1 MKLNCV
7 VIDDEPLAI
16 DLIIQYISKFEILN
30 IDKSFLNAL
39 AGKEYLEKT
48 KTDLLFL
55 DIQMPDISGIQLL
68 QELSN
73 PPIVILTTAYSQYA
87 IDGFELD
94 VIDYLLKPIEFER
107 FEKAINK
114 AINYHQYLHSIDKLI
129 DEYLYVRSDYQLVK
143 IEIDKIEY
151 IESMDDYIKIFLS
164 DKSFVMTLMSLKK
177 IIEKLPDNKF
187 IRVHRSY
194 AVANSKIK
202 RIVNRKIQLSYID
215 IPIGDTYVA
224 ALQQVM
230 K

>member
-1 MKLNCV
+1 
-7 VIDDEPLAI
+7 
-16 DLIIQYISKFEILN
+16 
-30 IDKSFLNAL
+30 
-39 AGKEYLEKT
+39 
-48 KTDLLFL
+48 
-55 DIQMPDISGIQLL
+55 
-68 QELSN
+68 
-73 PPIVILTTAYSQYA
+73 
-87 IDGFELD
+87 
-94 VIDYLLKPIEFER
+94 
-107 FEKAINK
+107 
-114 AINYHQYLHSIDKLI
+114 
-129 DEYLYVRSDYQLVK
+129 
-143 IEIDKIEY
+143 
-151 IESMDDYIKIFLS
+151 MDDYIKIFLS

>member
-87 IDGFELD
+87 I
-94 VIDYLLKPIEFER
+94 
-107 FEKAINK
+107 
-114 AINYHQYLHSIDKLI
+114 
-129 DEYLYVRSDYQLVK
+129 
-143 IEIDKIEY
+143 
-151 IESMDDYIKIFLS
+151 
-164 DKSFVMTLMSLKK
+164 
-177 IIEKLPDNKF
+177 
-187 IRVHRSY
+187 
-194 AVANSKIK
+194 
-202 RIVNRKIQLSYID
+202 
-215 IPIGDTYVA
+215 
-224 ALQQVM
+224 
-230 K
+230 